1 MSVHAPSTAEL
12 TTLVALCLWL
22 APFVFGARIQLGAT
36 LGHRTWVST
45 AAGISVAYVFMDLL
59 PQMGEM
65 QERFSRAAEG
75 LALPF
80 PAFRVYSAAT
90 AGFMVFYVLENMVV
104 FARTR
109 RENADEEHGLATYLT
124 HILGFTVYCAIMGY
138 LLHEESRQSGLSLAL
153 YSLALFVHF
162 WVLDHSLRAEH
173 GARYDRSG
181 RWVIASGIA
190 AGWIVG
196 LTGLSSEFVLPT
208 LLGFIGGGVVIN
220 SLKEE
225 LPGKG
230 EGRAVPFITGAI
242 GYAVLILLIEME

>member
-1 MSVHAPSTAEL
+1 MSAPGPSTAEL
-12 TTLVALCLWL
+12 TTLAALGLWL
-22 APFVFGARIQLGAT
+22 APFVFGARIQLGAA

-75 LALPF
+75 HGLPF
-80 PAFRVYSAAT
+80 PAIRVYSAAMI
-90 AGFMVFYVLENMVV
+90 GFMTFYVLENMVV
-104 FARTR
+104 FARAR
-109 RENADEEHGLATYLT
+109 REHEGETHSLATYLT
-124 HILGFTVYCAIMGY
+124 HILGFTVYCAVMGY
-138 LLHEESRQSGLSLAL
+138 LLHEESQESGIAMAL

-173 GARYDRSG
+173 GARYDHSG
-181 RWVIASGIA
+181 RWIIAAGIA
-190 AGWIVG
+190 AGGAIG
-196 LTGLSSEFVLPT
+196 LTDLRSELMLPT
-208 LLGFIGGGVVIN
+208 LLGFVGGGVVIN

-230 EGRAVPFITGAI
+230 EGRAVPFMAGAM
-242 GYAVLILLIEME
+242 GYSLLILLIDLE